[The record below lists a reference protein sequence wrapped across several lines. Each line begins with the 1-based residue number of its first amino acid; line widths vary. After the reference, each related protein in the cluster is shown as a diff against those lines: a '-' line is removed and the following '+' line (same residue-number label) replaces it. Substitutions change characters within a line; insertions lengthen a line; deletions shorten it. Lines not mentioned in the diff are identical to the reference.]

1 MIHSSTQRRPTASAG
16 GGGGAQGL
24 CPLWETSAQHLE
36 ATEMFLGY
44 APGGEPALNL
54 SGSPPPS
61 FCPFVAPPSSHC
73 CLVFFIQVLGF

>member
-1 MIHSSTQRRPTASAG
+1 
-16 GGGGAQGL
+16 
-24 CPLWETSAQHLE
+24 
-36 ATEMFLGY
+36 MFLGY

-73 CLVFFIQVLGF
+73 CLVFFYTGSGVLAALGQVSWRV